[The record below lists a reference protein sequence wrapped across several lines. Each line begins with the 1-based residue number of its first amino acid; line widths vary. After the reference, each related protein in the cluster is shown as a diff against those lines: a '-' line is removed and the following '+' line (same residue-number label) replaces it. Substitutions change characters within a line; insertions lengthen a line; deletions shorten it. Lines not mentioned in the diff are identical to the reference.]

1 MAMPTPSKSLTVLH
15 VDTERGWR
23 GGERQAL
30 WLATALA
37 ARGHRS
43 LVAARTGEALAER
56 AVAERLP
63 VIPCDPWGSGELD
76 LATAAR
82 LRSAIVRH
90 GVDVVH
96 AHSGHAVTIGALATM
111 ATPARLVVTRRVD
124 FRIRTRWKYARAA
137 AIIAISEAVAR
148 VLVDCGIPRDRI
160 TVVPSGVDL
169 ARPVEPA
176 SRETVAG
183 LGVPPGAP
191 IVVQVAQLVGH
202 KDPLT
207 FVRAMAVVHERVP
220 EAHAI
225 MAGDGALAG
234 AVRDAVREAG
244 LDAVVHLAGYR
255 ADADRLIAAADVVT
269 LSSREEGMGTV
280 LLDAMAFGG
289 AIAATAAGGIPEV
302 VVDGETGLL
311 APVRDGAAL
320 GMAIARLLTDRA
332 EADRLRAGARRR
344 VAEFSVEATAE
355 RTLAV
360 YREVL
365 RAVP

>member
-1 MAMPTPSKSLTVLH
+1 
-15 VDTERGWR
+15 
-23 GGERQAL
+23 
-30 WLATALA
+30 
-37 ARGHRS
+37 
-43 LVAARTGEALAER
+43 
-56 AVAERLP
+56 
-63 VIPCDPWGSGELD
+63 
-76 LATAAR
+76 
-82 LRSAIVRH
+82 VRH

-124 FRIRTRWKYARAA
+124 FRIRTRWKYGRAA

-148 VLVDCGIPRDRI
+148 VLVDCGIPRERI
-160 TVVPSGVDL
+160 TVIPSGIDL
-169 ARPVEPA
+169 TRRVEAA
-176 SRETVAG
+176 SWDTLAG
-183 LGVPPGAP
+183 LGVPPKAP
-191 IVVQVAQLVGH
+191 VVVQVAQLVGH

-207 FVRAMAVVHERVP
+207 FVRAMAVVHQRVP

-225 MAGDGALAG
+225 MVGDGALAG

-255 ADADRLIAAADVVT
+255 TDADRLIAAADVVT

-311 APVRDGAAL
+311 VPIGDGAAL
-320 GMAIARLLTDRA
+320 GAAIARLLTDRVT
-332 EADRLRAGARRR
+332 ADRVRAGAGRR
-344 VAEFSVEATAE
+344 VVEFSIEATAE
-355 RTLAV
+355 RTFEV
-360 YREVL
+360 YRRVL
-365 RAVP
+365 DLCPDPG